1 MKKMNKIYSTL
12 GVFFLFAAAPAL
24 AVDGVYLGGQV
35 GAVGLNGGATNT
47 AIGFGVDLGL
57 RANPLVDVIFH
68 FQTSSHSGL
77 TIYAPHLSAEIHY
90 ADVNDFDFTIGVGPG
105 LYFFKALNTDTNFGL
120 NFGTAVDFKLDE
132 AIRLGLGARY
142 HLVFS
147 PAVGS
152 GNFWSFMFRAGYF
165 FEW

>member
-1 MKKMNKIYSTL
+1 MHKIFGTL
-12 GVFFLFAAAPAL
+12 ALLGMALFSAQPAH

-35 GAVGLNGGATNT
+35 GAVGLTGGSTDT
-47 AIGFGVDLGL
+47 AIGLGVDLGL
-57 RANPLVDVIFH
+57 RANSIVDVVFH
-68 FQTSSHSGL
+68 FQTSDHTGR

-105 LYFFKALNTDTNFGL
+105 MYFFKTPLVTDANFGL
-120 NFGTAVDFKLDE
+120 NFGTAVDLKLDD

-147 PAVGS
+147 PSVGN
-152 GNFWSFMFRAGYF
+152 NFWSFMFRAGYF